1 MLNRVMR
8 CTKHHRKEL
17 KSGNKN
23 PGPSVLSRRSFFIWA
38 CPSAA
43 QGPRPGRYVRCNL
56 FAEAKRISAAIA
68 HAGLRLFSGTVRN
81 GEIEFYFT
89 NNSGS
94 MDLHLKRYPSL
105 RLRQQKWAASFLFA
119 LSPARGQSTDQHSSY
134 SKLQIY
140 NPDHR

>member
-1 MLNRVMR
+1 MR

-81 GEIEFYFT
+81 GEIEFYFI

-94 MDLHLKRYPSL
+94 MDHNLKTVSQL
-105 RLRQQKWAASFLFA
+105 KAASAKMGSIVPLCAKSGPRSKYRSTLQLFQTTN
-119 LSPARGQSTDQHSSY
+119 L
-134 SKLQIY
+134 
-140 NPDHR
+140 